1 MTARAMRIA
10 DRYRELG
17 RPFAGTLANAAPDLS
32 TFLLYP
38 GMDPTENE
46 LRKMA
51 AHRKICMRKF
61 GTLLTCMTTRR
72 RRGLEPTGQLLRVL
86 SGSA

>member
-1 MTARAMRIA
+1 MTARVVRIA
-10 DRYRELG
+10 GRYRELG

-32 TFLLYP
+32 TFLLHP

-51 AHRKICMRKF
+51 AHRKIRI
-61 GTLLTCMTTRR
+61 
-72 RRGLEPTGQLLRVL
+72 VL
-86 SGSA
+86 ARTICSF